1 MKTFPLD
8 QIIDEH
14 IGKKGTKERDLFE
27 VRVEIGRLGMKVSEL
42 RKAKGLTKKEF
53 ARLAGVS
60 KAQVKRIESDT
71 VDVKIG
77 TLLKVINELGLKMS
91 FSIDSRN

>member
-1 MKTFPLD
+1 MKTFSLD

-14 IGKKGTKERDLFE
+14 IGKKGTKERELFE
-27 VRVEIGRLGMKVSEL
+27 ARVEIGRLGVKVYEL
-42 RKAKGLTKKEF
+42 RKAKGLTKKEL
-53 ARLAGVS
+53 AHLAGVS
-60 KAQVKRIESDT
+60 KAQVKRMESDT

-77 TLLKVINELGLKMS
+77 VLLKVFNSLGMTMN

>member
-1 MKTFPLD
+1 MW
-8 QIIDEH
+8 
-14 IGKKGTKERDLFE
+14 
-27 VRVEIGRLGMKVSEL
+27 VYEL
-42 RKAKGLTKKEF
+42 RKEKGLTKKEL
-53 ARLAGVS
+53 AHLAGVS

-77 TLLKVINELGLKMS
+77 VLLKVFNSLGMTMN

>member
-14 IGKKGTKERDLFE
+14 IGKKGTKEREFFE
-27 VRVEIGRLGMKVSEL
+27 ARVEIGRLGVRVYEL
-42 RKAKGLTKKEF
+42 CKAKGLTKKEL
-53 ARLAGVS
+53 AHLAGVS
-60 KAQVKRIESDT
+60 KAQVMRIESDT

-77 TLLKVINELGLKMS
+77 TLLKVINELGLTMN
-91 FSIDSRN
+91 FSIDSCN

>member
-27 VRVEIGRLGMKVSEL
+27 VRVEIGRLGMKVIEL
-42 RKAKGLTKKEF
+42 RKAKGLTKKEL